1 MVPNENHKIFKV
13 KLNGENV
20 LSLQENGQLYIED
33 PDEDI
38 ALDITFAE
46 SHIVTGD
53 ANGDEVID
61 EKDAINVA
69 SHILKDYPEKF
80 YEYAA
85 DINDDGVIDITDILL
100 IIKKAKELKQQ

>member
-20 LSLQENGQLYIED
+20 LSELENGQLYIED

-46 SHIVTGD
+46 EHIEMGD
-53 ANGDEVID
+53 ANGDRAID
-61 EKDAINVA
+61 RKDAKNVA
-69 SHILKDYPEKF
+69 SHILKDSNGSF
-80 YEYAA
+80 YGYAA
-85 DINDDGVIDITDILL
+85 DMNDDGVINITDILL
-100 IIKKAKELKQQ
+100 IIKKAKELNQE